1 MEVKELN
8 TDRIEEIKE
17 AMTAIFSVEPWND
30 VWNSSMPMSWKS
42 SETGIPC
49 LSGSMRA
56 AA

>member
-17 AMTAIFSVEPWND
+17 AMTVMSGTP
-30 VWNSSMPMSWKS
+30 NSSMSMSWKS
-42 SETGIPC
+42 SETGTPC
-49 LSGSMRA
+49 PSGFMRA